1 MDLLTFIVCLAVGG
15 PIAKAV
21 ATRISR
27 RPIAGEGRL
36 REALET
42 TEQRLEEVEHHL
54 AEAHDR
60 LADMDERLDFTERVL
75 TQQKAKEQLGP

>member
-1 MDLLTFIVCLAVGG
+1 MDLLTFIVCLAVGA

-21 ATRISR
+21 ATRISG
-27 RPIAGEGRL
+27 RPVDGEGKL

-60 LADMDERLDFTERVL
+60 LAEMDERLDFTERVL